1 MPFTIQTNESF
12 LDIIWTD
19 DTSAK
24 QINLEDIKEE
34 YNQIN
39 IDGMNNE
46 FENYSIFN
54 RTNSLSI
61 NNCSLDLSQ
70 IQGNISYISLTRC
83 ACYNNF
89 SECSTIQ
96 LFLQDV
102 NLKAK
107 QIKLLKADSISVYLN
122 EDTQVDLSNYN
133 ELTFKLDTLLLNR
146 MKIDVT
152 LLAGCWNSV
161 NFENCVFSGQVDNSL
176 FQAQTVNL
184 KITEINYRNNLENLE
199 KLSCAWFY
207 LSQAERDEDCHQV
220 YTDLAMSN
228 EQNQKSNLYVEFCN
242 STINLC
248 SMSAIWH
255 NITFINCKLI
265 GNHANIFN
273 STFDGTQL
281 HILCFEQCLN
291 FDLNPLIGL
300 QVQILNLKF
309 ENILID
315 FKLLQECKPQYLTLM
330 KYQQLD
336 VEDLFGTW
344 NNLQIQQS
352 NFINTNTNK
361 LIIATQ
367 LILIDM
373 SNLDLA
379 YKYFISQK
387 VKIRKT
393 KTITSYPNACE
404 LAVTCS
410 SLNITQANDTITHLS
425 LNEVVLVR
433 FSVLLWSP
441 SQL

>member
-1 MPFTIQTNESF
+1 
-12 LDIIWTD
+12 
-19 DTSAK
+19 
-24 QINLEDIKEE
+24 
-34 YNQIN
+34 
-39 IDGMNNE
+39 
-46 FENYSIFN
+46 
-54 RTNSLSI
+54 
-61 NNCSLDLSQ
+61 
-70 IQGNISYISLTRC
+70 
-83 ACYNNF
+83 
-89 SECSTIQ
+89 
-96 LFLQDV
+96 
-102 NLKAK
+102 
-107 QIKLLKADSISVYLN
+107 
-122 EDTQVDLSNYN
+122 
-133 ELTFKLDTLLLNR
+133 

-433 FSVLLWSP
+433 FSVLQLRSLESFNINTARDDP
-441 SQL
+441 SHKTKECILSFLRHKKKNARRIQNLETRIINEQKRINVKTIRVERLKNCFNDCQVLQRICQDNE